1 MATEAQILDS
11 LRVILDPDLGKDIV
25 SLGFVKNLKIE
36 GAKVSF
42 SLELTTPA
50 CPVRD
55 EFKERAEKAAG
66 AVAGVGEVVVTM
78 SSAQAAPRD
87 AQAGGLRGVKQI
99 IAVASCKGGVGKS
112 TVAALLALDLA
123 RRGHLTGLL
132 DADIFGPSLPT
143 LFNVHH
149 PELFMTD
156 EKRLLPHEGPAGLRL
171 MSFGFLLGDQPAIL
185 RGPMVTGYLQQ
196 LIQQVEW
203 GPLDYLVLDLP
214 PGTGDVQLTLTQS
227 LRISGAVIVTTHQ
240 SLSLV
245 DVSRGILMFEKVNV
259 PILGLVENMA
269 YVVCPKC
276 SEKHW
281 LFGKPAS
288 ELQRRFGLQTLA
300 EFPIEPAFSGPFSEA
315 PDLPVV
321 RAAVDNIIR
330 ALGRRSLEASA
341 LPTIENA
348 GAQILMTW
356 NDQTVSRVDPF
367 RLRASCECAHCVDE
381 RTGKRL
387 LKEAEIPVDIRA
399 EEITPLGNYA
409 VSIKWSDKHSTGIH
423 PYPRIRELFPPESL
437 SAKKS

>member
-1 MATEAQILDS
+1 MATEHQILDA
-11 LRVILDPDLGKDIV
+11 LKTILDPDLGKDIV
-25 SLGFVKNLKIE
+25 SLGFVKRLTID
-36 GAKVSF
+36 GGKVSF
-42 SLELTTPA
+42 ALELTTPA

-55 EFKERAEKAAG
+55 EFKERAEKAVG
-66 AVAGVGEVVVTM
+66 ALPGVAEVAVTM
-78 SSAQAAPRD
+78 TSAQAAPRD
-87 AQAGGLRGVKQI
+87 AQSGGLKGVKQI

-112 TVAALLALDLA
+112 TVAALLALELA

-143 LFNVHH
+143 LFNAHK
-149 PELFMTD
+149 PELYMTD
-156 EKRLLPHEGPAGLRL
+156 EKRLLPHEGPSGLRL

-185 RGPMVTGYLQQ
+185 RGPMVSGYLQQ

-203 GPLDYLVLDLP
+203 GPLDYLILDLP

-240 SLSLV
+240 SLAMV
-245 DVSRGILMFEKVNV
+245 DVSRGILMFERVNV

-276 SEKHW
+276 DEKHW

-300 EFPIEPAFSGPFSEA
+300 EFPIDPSYSGPFTGA
-315 PDLPVV
+315 PDSPVM
-321 RAAVDNIIR
+321 RSAVDNVVR
-330 ALGRRSLEASA
+330 ALGRRSLEASSIPA
-341 LPTIENA
+341 IDNA
-348 GAQILMTW
+348 GAEIRLTW
-356 NDQTVSRVDPF
+356 TDGSISVVDPF

-387 LKEAEIPVDIRA
+387 LKEAEIPKDIKA
-399 EEITPLGNYA
+399 EEIVPLGNYA
-409 VSIKWSDKHSTGIH
+409 VSIKWTDGHATGIH
-423 PYPRIRELFPPESL
+423 PYPRIRELFPPVQPG
-437 SAKKS
+437 